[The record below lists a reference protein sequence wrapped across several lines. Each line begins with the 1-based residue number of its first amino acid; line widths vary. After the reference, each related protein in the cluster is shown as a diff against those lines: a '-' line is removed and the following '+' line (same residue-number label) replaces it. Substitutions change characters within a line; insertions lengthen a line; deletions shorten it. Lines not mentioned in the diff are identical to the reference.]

1 MQSII
6 LTKSGAGSSSVAALS
21 YFTNPF
27 SVGLGAVLTGTATF
41 TVEYSFQDPTDTG
54 YVAANA
60 TWFPVT
66 GLSAVSATTGAA
78 LNVPCRAVRVTLAG
92 GSSGSVS
99 LYVQQAG
106 TR

>member
-1 MQSII
+1 MQSV
-6 LTKSGAGSSSVAALS
+6 TVTQVAAGSSAVEAVS

-27 SVGLGAVLTGTATF
+27 NIGLGAVLTGTATF
-41 TVEYSFQDPTDTG
+41 TVEYSMQDPMDAG

-66 GLSAVSATTGAA
+66 GLSAVSATTAAA
-78 LNVPCRAVRVTLAG
+78 LTVPCRAIRVTLAV
-92 GSSGSVS
+92 GSTGTVV

-106 TR
+106 AR

>member
-6 LTKSGAGSSSVAALS
+6 LTRAAAGSSPVAALS

-27 SVGLGAVLTGTATF
+27 NVGLGAVLDGTATF
-41 TVEYSFQDPTDTG
+41 TVEYSYEDPTDAG

-60 TWFPVT
+60 VWFPVT
-66 GLSAVSATTGAA
+66 GLSAVSASTSVSFTI
-78 LNVPCRAVRVTLAG
+78 PCRAVRVTLAEA
-92 GSSGSVS
+92 STGSVT
-99 LYVQQAG
+99 LYIQQAG

>member
-1 MQSII
+1 MQSI
-6 LTKSGAGSSSVAALS
+6 TTSVTGVGSSGVESVS

-27 SVGLGAVLTGTATF
+27 NVGLAAVLTGAATF
-41 TVEYSFQDPTDTG
+41 TVQYSMDDPMDAG

-60 TWFPVT
+60 NWFPVT
-66 GLSAVSATTGAA
+66 GLSAVSASTAAA
-78 LNVPCRAVRVTLAG
+78 LTVPCRAVRVTI
-92 GSSGSVS
+92 SSGTGTVT

>member
-1 MQSII
+1 MQSIT
-6 LTKSGAGSSSVAALS
+6 LTRSGAGSSAVEAVS

-27 SVGLGAVLTGTATF
+27 SIGLGAVLTGTATF
-41 TVEYSFQDPTDTG
+41 TVEYSFQDPMDEG

-66 GLSAVSATTGAA
+66 GLAAVSATTGAV
-78 LNVPCRAVRVTLAG
+78 LTVPCRAVRVTLAV
-92 GSSGSVS
+92 GSTGAVT

>member
-1 MQSII
+1 MQSIT
-6 LTKSGAGSSSVAALS
+6 LTRAAAGSSPVAAVS

-27 SVGLGAVLTGTATF
+27 NVGLGAVLDGTATF
-41 TVEYSFQDPTDTG
+41 TVEYSFEDPMNDG

-66 GLSAVSATTGAA
+66 GLSAVSASTSVA
-78 LNVPCRAVRVTLAG
+78 LTIPCRAIRLTLAEASTGSVTL
-92 GSSGSVS
+92 
-99 LYVQQAG
+99 YIQQAG

>member
-1 MQSII
+1 MQSI
-6 LTKSGAGSSSVAALS
+6 TVTQVAAGSSAVEAVS

-27 SVGLGAVLTGTATF
+27 NIGLGAVLTGTATF
-41 TVEYSFQDPTDTG
+41 TVEYSMQDPMDAG
-54 YVAANA
+54 YVAASA

-78 LNVPCRAVRVTLAG
+78 LTIPCRAIRLTLAG
-92 GSSGSVS
+92 GSTGSVT
-99 LYVQQAG
+99 LYIQQAG

>member
-1 MQSII
+1 MQSVSV
-6 LTKSGAGSSSVAALS
+6 TQSGAGSSAVEALS

-27 SVGLGAVLTGTATF
+27 NVGLGAVLTGTATF
-41 TVEYSFQDPTDTG
+41 TVEYSMQDPMDAG

-78 LNVPCRAVRVTLAG
+78 LTIPCRAIRVTLAG
-92 GSSGSVS
+92 GSTGDVT
-99 LYVQQAG
+99 LYIQQAG

>member
-6 LTKSGAGSSSVAALS
+6 LTKSAAGSSGVAAVS

-27 SVGLGAVLTGTATF
+27 NIGLAAVLTGTATF
-41 TVEYSFQDPTDTG
+41 TVEYSMEDPTNEG
-54 YVAANA
+54 YVAASA

-66 GLSAVSATTGAA
+66 GLSAVSATTSVGFTI
-78 LNVPCRAVRVTLAG
+78 PCRAIRVTLAEA
-92 GSSGSVS
+92 STGSVT
-99 LYVQQAG
+99 LYIQQAG

>member
-6 LTKSGAGSSSVAALS
+6 VTQVAAGSSAVEAVS

-27 SVGLGAVLTGTATF
+27 NIGLGAILTGTATF
-41 TVEYSFQDPTDTG
+41 TVEYSMQDPMDAG
-54 YVAANA
+54 YVASSA

-78 LNVPCRAVRVTLAG
+78 LTIPCRAIRVTLAG
-92 GSSGSVS
+92 GSTGTVT
-99 LYVQQAG
+99 LYIQQAG